1 MAYVL
6 LKRWERD
13 MGQLFEVNIVQN
25 PRGGFSGLN
34 GSLKLR
40 LLLLSKASAKKKREK
55 KDCCL
60 SLCRLTL
67 FNIVARET
75 EIINKYT
82 DLIQFASYLAHDL
95 PSTPVFLLFV
105 L

>member
-6 LKRWERD
+6 LERWERD
-13 MGQLFEVNIVQN
+13 TGQLFEVNIVQN
-25 PRGGFSGLN
+25 PRGGYSGLN

-40 LLLLSKASAKKKREK
+40 LLLLSKACVEK

-82 DLIQFASYLAHDL
+82 DLIQFASHLAHDL
-95 PSTPVFLLFV
+95 PSTPFLLRFV